1 MQTFV
6 RSLGYKTYKLKKF
19 TDVDEFYDFQKM
31 LKEMPTFASKHQL
44 RLINWVNSI
53 DEQVKQ
59 NYPHQMSYYCRT
71 VKFTFISEFAKKSFI
86 SQLNSSVNAIDFER
100 GLIQRIFFD
109 TSENQIVQIF
119 VWPDKSSADKRMKE
133 IGDDLLQNLRES
145 NVKIRLS

>member
-1 MQTFV
+1 
-6 RSLGYKTYKLKKF
+6 
-19 TDVDEFYDFQKM
+19 
-31 LKEMPTFASKHQL
+31 
-44 RLINWVNSI
+44 
-53 DEQVKQ
+53 
-59 NYPHQMSYYCRT
+59 MSYYCRT

-145 NVKIRLS
+145 NVKIERFEGIISEFSINPKQLSNKVN

>member
-1 MQTFV
+1 
-6 RSLGYKTYKLKKF
+6 
-19 TDVDEFYDFQKM
+19 
-31 LKEMPTFASKHQL
+31 
-44 RLINWVNSI
+44 
-53 DEQVKQ
+53 
-59 NYPHQMSYYCRT
+59 MSYYCRT

-109 TSENQIVQIF
+109 TSENLIVQIF

-145 NVKIRLS
+145 NVKIERFEGIISEFSINPKHLSNKEN

>member
-1 MQTFV
+1 
-6 RSLGYKTYKLKKF
+6 
-19 TDVDEFYDFQKM
+19 
-31 LKEMPTFASKHQL
+31 
-44 RLINWVNSI
+44 
-53 DEQVKQ
+53 
-59 NYPHQMSYYCRT
+59 MSYYCRT

-145 NVKIRLS
+145 NVKIERFEGIISEFSINPKHLSNKYLFDFL

>member
-1 MQTFV
+1 
-6 RSLGYKTYKLKKF
+6 
-19 TDVDEFYDFQKM
+19 
-31 LKEMPTFASKHQL
+31 
-44 RLINWVNSI
+44 
-53 DEQVKQ
+53 
-59 NYPHQMSYYCRT
+59 MSYYCRT

-145 NVKIRLS
+145 NVKIERFEGIISEGSINPKHLSNKVN

>member
-1 MQTFV
+1 
-6 RSLGYKTYKLKKF
+6 
-19 TDVDEFYDFQKM
+19 
-31 LKEMPTFASKHQL
+31 
-44 RLINWVNSI
+44 
-53 DEQVKQ
+53 
-59 NYPHQMSYYCRT
+59 MSYYCRA

-145 NVKIRLS
+145 NVKIERFEGIISEFSINPKHLSNKVN

>member
-1 MQTFV
+1 
-6 RSLGYKTYKLKKF
+6 
-19 TDVDEFYDFQKM
+19 
-31 LKEMPTFASKHQL
+31 
-44 RLINWVNSI
+44 
-53 DEQVKQ
+53 
-59 NYPHQMSYYCRT
+59 MSYYCRT

-86 SQLNSSVNAIDFER
+86 SQLNSYVNAIDFER

-145 NVKIRLS
+145 NVKIERFEGIISEFSINPKHLSSKVN

>member
-1 MQTFV
+1 
-6 RSLGYKTYKLKKF
+6 
-19 TDVDEFYDFQKM
+19 
-31 LKEMPTFASKHQL
+31 
-44 RLINWVNSI
+44 
-53 DEQVKQ
+53 
-59 NYPHQMSYYCRT
+59 MSYYCRT

-145 NVKIRLS
+145 NVKIERFEGIISEFSINPKDFSNKEN

>member
-1 MQTFV
+1 
-6 RSLGYKTYKLKKF
+6 
-19 TDVDEFYDFQKM
+19 
-31 LKEMPTFASKHQL
+31 
-44 RLINWVNSI
+44 
-53 DEQVKQ
+53 
-59 NYPHQMSYYCRT
+59 MSYYCRT
-71 VKFTFISEFAKKSFI
+71 VKFIFISEFAKKSFI

-145 NVKIRLS
+145 NVKIERFEGIISEFSINPKHLSNKVN